1 MDNAEESEDLQVRLH
16 NLMQKINNVIFT
28 NVSRGL
34 FEAHKLIYSFLI
46 AVSIEKQHQRLDNGL
61 WNIYLRGAGII
72 D

>member
-16 NLMQKINNVIFT
+16 NLKQKINNVIFT

-46 AVSIEKQHQRLDNGL
+46 AVSIEKQH
-61 WNIYLRGAGII
+61 
-72 D
+72 